1 MKENLKGQIEEY
13 IEKYKIANDGI
24 SPSLRDIGEAFG
36 VSNETV
42 RQILDP
48 TIKERN
54 KARQQQRH
62 RKRDTEKSKEKV
74 RECIEQFERA
84 NGYAPTIRDLCKL
97 LELKS
102 TSSVHRY
109 VKMLEEDGKAISDEN
124 KSRTLRGKE
133 IAQENID
140 EMIDT
145 IKRQDVYKKNKKIS
159 DVEFATIV
167 IEFKRTKGYAPSV
180 RELCE
185 ITGLKSTATVYNRIV
200 KLCRLGVLS
209 KEDVLTRTLRIREKD
224 K

>member
-1 MKENLKGQIEEY
+1 MKENLKEQIETY
-13 IEKYKIANDGI
+13 IEKYKAENDGI
-24 SPSLRDIGEAFG
+24 RPSLRNIGEAFG
-36 VSNETV
+36 VSRETV

-54 KARQQQRH
+54 RARQQQH

-74 RECIEQFERA
+74 MECIEEFERV

-97 LELKS
+97 LGLKS

-124 KSRTLRGKE
+124 KNRTLRDKE
-133 IAQENID
+133 IESENID
-140 EMIDT
+140 DIINT
-145 IKRQDVYKKNKKIS
+145 IKRQDVAKKNKKIS
-159 DVEFATIV
+159 DAEFARIV
-167 IEFKRTKGYAPSV
+167 LDFKRTNGYAPSV
-180 RELCE
+180 RELCK
-185 ITGLKSTATVYNRIV
+185 ITGLKSTATVHKRIV

-209 KEDVLTRTLRIREKD
+209 KEDVLTRTLRIMETD

>member
-1 MKENLKGQIEEY
+1 METY

-24 SPSLRDIGEAFG
+24 RPSLRDIGEAFG
-36 VSNETV
+36 ISHETV

-54 KARQQQRH
+54 KARRQQP
-62 RKRDTEKSKEKV
+62 RKRDTERSKEKV
-74 RECIEQFERA
+74 RECIEEFERV

-97 LELKS
+97 LGLKS

-109 VKMLEEDGKAISDEN
+109 VKMIEEDGKAISEEN
-124 KSRTLRGKE
+124 KKRTLRAKGIE
-133 IAQENID
+133 QENID
-140 EMIDT
+140 EMLDT

-159 DVEFATIV
+159 DVEFARII

-209 KEDVLTRTLRIREKD
+209 KEDVLNRTLRIREKD

>member
-1 MKENLKGQIEEY
+1 MKENLKEQIEAY

-24 SPSLRDIGEAFG
+24 RPSLRDIGEAFG
-36 VSNETV
+36 ISRETV

-48 TIKERN
+48 TIKERD
-54 KARQQQRH
+54 KARQQQRP
-62 RKRDTEKSKEKV
+62 RKRDTERSKEKV
-74 RECIEQFERA
+74 RECIEEFERV

-97 LELKS
+97 LGLKS

-109 VKMLEEDGKAISDEN
+109 VKMLEEDGKAISEEN
-124 KSRTLRGKE
+124 KKRTLRDKAIE
-133 IAQENID
+133 PENID

-145 IKRQDVYKKNKKIS
+145 IKRQDVAKKIS
-159 DVEFATIV
+159 DVEFAKVV
-167 IEFKRTKGYAPSV
+167 IEFKRIKGYAPSV